1 MTARVSF
8 VDDHGAWGPAEQ
20 EAASAVISRLGQ
32 KDIDTVRLCFVDPH
46 GLLKG
51 KAITADLIPS
61 VFRTGMTVVSTLLS
75 KDTSGRTAFSAF
87 SPDGGV
93 RHAEMGGAG
102 DMVMVPDPKTFKIL
116 PWADRTAWMI
126 CDLRFKTGAVVPF
139 CSRSALRSA
148 LSQAAQRGFDLMT
161 GLEVEFHIYR
171 PLSSRLGSE
180 DINRPGLPGR
190 PDDVES
196 LDRGYHLLS
205 QDRADALE
213 PLLSAIGQTL
223 RQLEIPLRT
232 TEIEYGPSQ
241 VELTMA
247 PQLGLKSADDMVL
260 LRSAVKQVARSK
272 GYHATFMCRPQAPQA
287 CSSGWHL
294 HQSLIR
300 RDGDS
305 TANAFQSDRDDTSLS
320 PTGLTYV
327 GGLLRHARAACVFA
341 VPTVNG
347 YKRFQPFSMAP
358 DRVLWA
364 HDNRAAMIRV
374 VGSPRDPNAHVENRV
389 GEPAANP
396 HLYIASQ
403 LAAGLDGV
411 NQSID
416 PGPSADQ
423 PYATEATR
431 LPATLREAVD
441 ALDAD
446 KGLRR
451 LLSEELIDH
460 YVGLKRAE
468 VARFD
473 AAVTDWEQREY
484 FHLY

>member
-1 MTARVSF
+1 MSF
-8 VDDHGAWGPAEQ
+8 VDEHGGWGPAEQ
-20 EAASAVISRLGQ
+20 DAASAVITLLEHD
-32 KDIDTVRLCFVDPH
+32 DIDTVRLCFVDLH

-51 KAITADLIPS
+51 KAVAADVIPS

-93 RHAEMGGAG
+93 HHAEMGGAG
-102 DMVMVPDPKTFKIL
+102 DMVMVPDPRTFRIL
-116 PWADRTAWMI
+116 PWAERTAWML
-126 CDLRFKTGAVVPF
+126 CDLRFKSGAAVPF

-148 LSQAAQRGFDLMT
+148 LSDAAQSGFELMT
-161 GLEVEFHIYR
+161 GLEVEFHVYR
-171 PLSSRLGSE
+171 PLNGRLGPE
-180 DINRPGLPGR
+180 EINRPGFPGR
-190 PDDVES
+190 SDDFES

-213 PLLSAIGQTL
+213 PLLSAIGRTL
-223 RQLEIPLRT
+223 RQLEVPLRT
-232 TEIEYGPSQ
+232 TEIEFGPSQ
-241 VELTMA
+241 VELTTA
-247 PQLGLKSADDMVL
+247 PQLGLKPADDMVM
-260 LRSAVKQVARSK
+260 LRSAVKQVARSR
-272 GYHATFMCRPQAPQA
+272 GYHATFMCRPQAPHA

-294 HQSLIR
+294 HQSLVR

-305 TANAFQSDRDDTSLS
+305 TANVFQSDHDNASLS
-320 PTGLTYV
+320 TTGLTYV

-374 VGSPRDPNAHVENRV
+374 VGTPRDPNAHIENRV

-411 NQSID
+411 HQSID

-446 KGLRR
+446 QGIRR
-451 LLSEELIDH
+451 LLGGELVDH